1 MFVVNMLL
9 AITGILILI
18 LVLILFIYKLSRTKK
33 NLYSWF
39 ILIITIFFL
48 TLAVCQSLRLLNIEI

>member
-9 AITGILILI
+9 AITGMLILI
-18 LVLILFIYKLSRTKK
+18 SVLILFIYKLSRTKK

-48 TLAVCQSLRLLNIEI
+48 TLAVCQSLRLFNIGI